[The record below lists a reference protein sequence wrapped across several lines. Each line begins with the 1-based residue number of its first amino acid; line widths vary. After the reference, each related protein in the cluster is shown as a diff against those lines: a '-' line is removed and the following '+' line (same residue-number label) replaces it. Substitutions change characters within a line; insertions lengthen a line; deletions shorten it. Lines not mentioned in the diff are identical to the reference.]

1 MIALKNMKDKSYE
14 EFLEEALAKI
24 PLYYREWTSY
34 HPSDPGITMLE
45 NLSAFSALKRQEFSQ
60 VTEDV
65 QFKLLR
71 LAGFSRGRGTPSR
84 CLLSCKDTYD
94 TGINLP
100 RGQKIYVGDVCFETE
115 DEEELYRGEITGV
128 YVTNQGKRHCLNALV
143 TEYGIPGA
151 QRFSG
156 RTQRGEK
163 RCIFSFQRFPPK
175 RDFFPFMWKCPRV
188 LKGLPFRWKM

>member
-100 RGQKIYVGDVCFETE
+100 RGQKNLC
-115 DEEELYRGEITGV
+115 RG
-128 YVTNQGKRHCLNALV
+128 CML
-143 TEYGIPGA
+143 
-151 QRFSG
+151 
-156 RTQRGEK
+156 
-163 RCIFSFQRFPPK
+163 
-175 RDFFPFMWKCPRV
+175 
-188 LKGLPFRWKM
+188 

>member
-100 RGQKIYVGDVCFETE
+100 RGQKIYAGDVCFETE

-128 YVTNQGKRHCLNALV
+128 YVTNQGKRHCLN
-143 TEYGIPGA
+143 GIRHP
-151 QRFSG
+151 
-156 RTQRGEK
+156 RGH
-163 RCIFSFQRFPPK
+163 
-175 RDFFPFMWKCPRV
+175 RDFWGEPRGGRRGV
-188 LKGLPFRWKM
+188 FSLSKDSRQKEIFFLLCGSVPEF